1 MKSLPFHIPEDV
13 CIVGAQTCPHHMN
26 ICKVCFSP
34 GFINIKENSFWRTKT
49 WPGSAIGIQTL
60 YGHGLR
66 NQYILEFLNV
76 TFHFVILLSLSFVL
90 PETLLCF

>member
-1 MKSLPFHIPEDV
+1 MFVLWGHKLAPTILTYVKFVFLLDSLILKKILFDGP
-13 CIVGAQTCPHHMN
+13 
-26 ICKVCFSP
+26 
-34 GFINIKENSFWRTKT
+34 KT

>member
-1 MKSLPFHIPEDV
+1 MFVLWGHKLAPTTLTSVKFVFLLDSLILKKILFDGP
-13 CIVGAQTCPHHMN
+13 
-26 ICKVCFSP
+26 
-34 GFINIKENSFWRTKT
+34 KT

>member
-66 NQYILEFLNV
+66 NQYTLEFLNV
-76 TFHFVILLSLSFVL
+76 KCWNECCFVWVL
-90 PETLLCF
+90 FYSKLYF

>member
-1 MKSLPFHIPEDV
+1 MFVLWGHKLAPTILTSVKFVFLLDSLILKKILFDKP
-13 CIVGAQTCPHHMN
+13 
-26 ICKVCFSP
+26 
-34 GFINIKENSFWRTKT
+34 KT

-66 NQYILEFLNV
+66 NQYTGILEFLNV

-90 PETLLCF
+90 PKTLLCF

>member
-13 CIVGAQTCPHHMN
+13 CIVGAQTCPNHIN

-34 GFINIKENSFWRTKT
+34 GFINIKENSFDEPKT

-76 TFHFVILLSLSFVL
+76 TFHFVILLSLSFV
-90 PETLLCF
+90 

>member
-1 MKSLPFHIPEDV
+1 MFVLWGHKLAPTILTSVKFVFLLDSLILKKILFEEP
-13 CIVGAQTCPHHMN
+13 
-26 ICKVCFSP
+26 
-34 GFINIKENSFWRTKT
+34 KT

-90 PETLLCF
+90 PETLLYF

>member
-1 MKSLPFHIPEDV
+1 MFVLWGQKLAPTILTSVKFVFLLDSLILKKILFDGP
-13 CIVGAQTCPHHMN
+13 
-26 ICKVCFSP
+26 
-34 GFINIKENSFWRTKT
+34 KT